1 MKTKVIVLFVL
12 LSSGVLTGWAGKT
25 VLLKNNIGE
34 IEKCEVSTTGAV
46 MGGLIAR
53 NMAIEDCIE
62 QYEAAGYKRI
72 KLE

>member
-1 MKTKVIVLFVL
+1 MKTKVIILFVL
-12 LSSGVLTGWAGKT
+12 LSSGVLTGCAGKT

-34 IEKCEVSTTGAV
+34 IEKCEVSTTWPVFAR
-46 MGGLIAR
+46 LIAR
-53 NMAIEDCIE
+53 NMAKDDCIK